1 MKKELCP
8 AWGKICSNC
17 NKRNHFKVV
26 CMSKPEQPANLH
38 TVTSYEET
46 FTVGTS
52 PFGLNKSPPLYAEML
67 IDGKAAKMQLDTGA
81 GPNVIS
87 KKMIETS
94 QITPT
99 NTILVMYNKQLVYP
113 LGQCTLTLNNPKDPS
128 KDHKE
133 TFVVVE
139 QEWVPLLGR
148 ETVKKMNFI
157 TVNYMNFKH
166 VHTTGEFSM
175 SVAFNETLEKI
186 DGEIHLC
193 VDPEIKL
200 RQEQSRRVPVAI
212 QKEVKDKLDRMVQQ
226 GIINRVEKPTA

>member
-1 MKKELCP
+1 M
-8 AWGKICSNC
+8 
-17 NKRNHFKVV
+17 
-26 CMSKPEQPANLH
+26 
-38 TVTSYEET
+38 
-46 FTVGTS
+46 
-52 PFGLNKSPPLYAEML
+52 
-67 IDGKAAKMQLDTGA
+67 
-81 GPNVIS
+81 
-87 KKMIETS
+87 
-94 QITPT
+94 
-99 NTILVMYNKQLVYP
+99 
-113 LGQCTLTLNNPKDPS
+113 
-128 KDHKE
+128 
-133 TFVVVE
+133 VVE

>member
-1 MKKELCP
+1 M
-8 AWGKICSNC
+8 
-17 NKRNHFKVV
+17 
-26 CMSKPEQPANLH
+26 
-38 TVTSYEET
+38 
-46 FTVGTS
+46 
-52 PFGLNKSPPLYAEML
+52 
-67 IDGKAAKMQLDTGA
+67 
-81 GPNVIS
+81 
-87 KKMIETS
+87 
-94 QITPT
+94 
-99 NTILVMYNKQLVYP
+99 
-113 LGQCTLTLNNPKDPS
+113 
-128 KDHKE
+128 
-133 TFVVVE
+133 VVE

-212 QKEVKDKLDRMVQQ
+212 QKEVKDELDRMVQQ
-226 GIINRVEKPTA
+226 GIINRVEKPTAWCSQMSVARKRSGALRICLDPRHLNTALIRERYMNRTMEDILPEIGAARVFSKLDLSQGYWQCTLDKESSFYTTMVTPWGRYT